1 MAGVNRELRMVFTD
15 VDIFVI
21 VEKKCIHILKHCLP
35 FIDSQPSDNPYR
47 MDYNKV

>member
-21 VEKKCIHILKHCLP
+21 VEKKAYTNTQTLPAIHRQST
-35 FIDSQPSDNPYR
+35 FR
-47 MDYNKV
+47 